1 MKYSQAYLSKAC
13 PELGTAQPQLV
24 EMFLVFYS
32 GLRSGQKNIL
42 NSIRNIEDRLDL
54 LQEKSYDIEL
64 NSSEFK
70 EINKRKRKLEK
81 DKQKLVRKLNQ
92 LH

>member
-1 MKYSQAYLSKAC
+1 LFHHLLFCSAGLYKIMKNK
-13 PELGTAQPQLV
+13 
-24 EMFLVFYS
+24 
-32 GLRSGQKNIL
+32 KNIL

>member
-1 MKYSQAYLSKAC
+1 MKNK
-13 PELGTAQPQLV
+13 
-24 EMFLVFYS
+24 
-32 GLRSGQKNIL
+32 KNIL

-54 LQEKSYDIEL
+54 LQEKSYNVEL

-92 LH
+92 LQSALMELIIKESIKVVRDDPAIKKLNLSCLFII

>member
-1 MKYSQAYLSKAC
+1 MKNK
-13 PELGTAQPQLV
+13 
-24 EMFLVFYS
+24 
-32 GLRSGQKNIL
+32 KNIL

-54 LQEKSYDIEL
+54 LQEKSYNVEL

-81 DKQKLVRKLNQ
+81 DKQKLVRKLDQ
-92 LH
+92 FKDAGVE